1 VLASSHGD
9 NALSHNAVVRNVG
22 RPALDWS
29 ALAAAATAVP
39 FQTSATPST
48 SPEGRRKRAAQQ
60 ARRVSRF
67 RSNGPRGVYTR
78 LDVFER
84 DGWRCHVCGDAVDP
98 ALRWPD
104 PECAVVDHVV
114 AAWQGGTDTL
124 DNVACA
130 HNHCNGD
137 RNNIR
142 SPDALRLMRERRKA
156 RLLICEAEGL
166 PRRASRSDRALAAAR
181 TSSRCA

>member
-1 VLASSHGD
+1 V
-9 NALSHNAVVRNVG
+9 NAVV
-22 RPALDWS
+22 PTQDS
-29 ALAAAATAVP
+29 AG
-39 FQTSATPST
+39 QSK
-48 SPEGRRKRAAQQ
+48 SPEARRKRAAQH
-60 ARRVSRF
+60 ARRLERL
-67 RSNGPRGVYTR
+67 RGNGARDAYTR
-78 LDVFER
+78 LEVFER
-84 DGWRCHVCGDAVDP
+84 DGWRCHVCGEAVDP
-98 ALRWPD
+98 SLRWPD

-114 AAWQGGTDTL
+114 AAWEGGTDTL

-142 SPDALRLMRERRKA
+142 SPESLRLMRERRKA

-181 TSSRCA
+181 ASSRGA